1 MRKKLVPEFKKFLS
15 RGNVVDLAVA
25 VVMGAAFTSIVN
37 STVNDILMP
46 ILGIFLGGVNFS
58 KLDINIGQASIKY
71 GNFIQAI
78 LNFLII
84 SVVIFMLVKALNE
97 LQQKL
102 LGIKKHN
109 AHLSPEL
116 KVLMEI
122 RNLLKKQ
129 RKDSEV

>member
-1 MRKKLVPEFKKFLS
+1 MHKRLIHEFKKFLS
-15 RGNVVDLAVA
+15 RGNVLDLAVA

-78 LNFLII
+78 FNFLII
-84 SVVIFMLVKALNE
+84 SMVIFMFVKALNE

-102 LGIKKHN
+102 LGIKKDG

-116 KVLMEI
+116 KMLTEI

-129 RKDSEV
+129 VKDSEK